1 MKSFSAEKI
10 LRLINELHSE
20 FTEIAKELAGP
31 VTDTNAS
38 TRIAVLQALKDI
50 SDTQAK
56 SSSILQEI
64 ISSEN
69 TQIQKH
75 ITDTEAKLMSLI
87 KTLYSDAPASSFA
100 DMAKKTPPK
109 TMTPAPPVLVVG
121 SGLKQPVMAKLPDTK
136 FTVCKNINIPAF
148 PIRTAAECHKYKGY
162 WCWNADDNRFWISI
176 NGLAVPGYVTKVHA
190 ANACP
195 IKFMEYDQQKKQNT
209 DKINNYYK
217 PPELFPGSSDIRH
230 LTDRLRYHNDTDR
243 YNNDQFI
250 ISVSDADHVA
260 EDISLLTDKNARLVC
275 DVSSHYMMLGYLV
288 RSLYK

>member
-1 MKSFSAEKI
+1 M
-10 LRLINELHSE
+10 NELHSE
-20 FTEIAKELAGP
+20 FIEIAKELTGP

-38 TRIAVLQALKDI
+38 TRISVLQTLKDI
-50 SDTQAK
+50 GDTQAK
-56 SSSILQEI
+56 SSSILQDI

-69 TQIQKH
+69 SRIQKH

-87 KTLYSDAPASSFA
+87 KTLYNEAPASSFA

-109 TMTPAPPVLVVG
+109 IVVPAQSVSIVG
-121 SGLKQPVMAKLPDTK
+121 SGLKQPTVAKLPETK
-136 FTVCKNINIPAF
+136 YTVCKDILIPAF
-148 PIRTAAECHKYKGY
+148 PIKTAVECHKYKGY
-162 WCWNADDNRFWISI
+162 WCWNADDNRFWISV
-176 NGLAVPGYVTKVHA
+176 NGLAIPGYVTKVHA
-190 ANACP
+190 ANSCP
-195 IKFMEYDQQKKQNT
+195 IKFTEYDQHKKRDS
-209 DKINNYYK
+209 DKPNNYYR

-250 ISVSDADHVA
+250 MSVSDSDNVA
-260 EDISLLTDKNARLVC
+260 RDISMLTDKNARLVC